1 MRELSSLGAVLQVR
15 VRQERQR
22 RGWTQ
27 RQLSERSGVPQ
38 PTISR
43 IEAGVRKLD
52 LEALERIAKAFGVP
66 PLRLL
71 RHVKD

>member
-1 MRELSSLGAVLQVR
+1 MKTTTLGAVLRLR
-15 VRQERQR
+15 VREEREG
-22 RGWTQ
+22 RGWSQ
-27 RQLSERSGVPQ
+27 RTLAEKSGVPQ

-43 IEAGVRKLD
+43 MEAGVRKLD
-52 LEALERIAKAFGVP
+52 LVALERIARAFGVP

>member
-1 MRELSSLGAVLQVR
+1 MNRSSLSGVLMLR
-15 VRQERQR
+15 IRQERER

-27 RQLSERSGVPQ
+27 RQLAERAGVPQ

-43 IEAGVRKLD
+43 FEAGVRKLD
-52 LEALERIAKAFGVP
+52 LDALERIAKAFGVP

>member
-1 MRELSSLGAVLQVR
+1 MEATSLGAVLMVR
-15 VRQERQR
+15 VRQEREK
-22 RGWTQ
+22 RGWSQ
-27 RQLSERSGVPQ
+27 RKLSERSGVPQ

-52 LEALERIAKAFGVP
+52 LVALEKIAKAFGVP

-71 RHVKD
+71 RHVTD